1 MKTFLK
7 TAITLISISSV
18 LSCAGPKKIN
28 YDTAY
33 KFSSYNYQKSTVE
46 DEIDLNNTTPDPELY
61 VSVKP
66 EIIDDSNNNL
76 TEIEANI
83 YSKIGVSAQAADA
96 MEISELKQRFNAL
109 NHQEKREIRK
119 EIKVELKQLRSD
131 VKDKQ
136 TTLDV
141 DRVNEVSDLTRW
153 SIIIGSVGLLL
164 LILGAIFTGVLTF
177 FGAIFIVGAAVL
189 FILDQA

>member
-1 MKTFLK
+1 M
-7 TAITLISISSV
+7 I
-18 LSCAGPKKIN
+18 SCAGPKKIN

-33 KFSSYNYQKSTVE
+33 KFSTYKYQKSINE
-46 DEIDLNNTTPDPELY
+46 DEIDLNYSNSDPELY

-66 EIIDDSNNNL
+66 EIIDDAKNNFA
-76 TEIEANI
+76 EIEANI
-83 YSKIGVSAQAADA
+83 YSKIGVSAQEADV
-96 MEISELKQRFNAL
+96 MEIGELKQRFNEL
-109 NHQEKREIRK
+109 DPREKREIRK
-119 EIKVELKQLRSD
+119 EIKTELKQLKSE
-131 VKDKQ
+131 VNDKQ

-141 DRVNEVSDLTRW
+141 DRVNEISDLTRW

-189 FILDQA
+189 FIIDQA

>member
-1 MKTFLK
+1 M
-7 TAITLISISSV
+7 I
-18 LSCAGPKKIN
+18 SCAGPKKFN

-33 KFSSYNYQKSTVE
+33 KFSTYKYQKSIIE
-46 DEIDLNNTTPDPELY
+46 DEIDLSYTNPDPELY
-61 VSVKP
+61 ASVIP
-66 EIIDDSNNNL
+66 EIIDDSKDNY

-83 YSKIGVSAQAADA
+83 YSKIGVSSQEADA
-96 MEISELKQRFNAL
+96 MEIGELKQRFNEL
-109 NHQEKREIRK
+109 SSREKREIRK
-119 EIKVELKQLRSD
+119 DIKTELKQLKSE
-131 VKDKQ
+131 VNDKQ

-141 DRVNEVSDLTRW
+141 DRVHEISDLTRW

-189 FILDQA
+189 FIIDQA